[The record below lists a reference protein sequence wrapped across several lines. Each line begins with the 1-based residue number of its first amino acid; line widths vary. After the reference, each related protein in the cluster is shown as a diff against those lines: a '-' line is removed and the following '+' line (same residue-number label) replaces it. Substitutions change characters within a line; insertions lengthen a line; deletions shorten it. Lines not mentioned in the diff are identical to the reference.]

1 MKITSTGRTHVGMKR
16 SHNEDCLKIYRDEN
30 LMVVADGM
38 GGHSSG
44 EVASELSAETLLAF
58 YRSSALDQEMTWPYK
73 YNYSQ
78 SYQENRLR
86 VGIEL
91 SNYKVYSSMAQDY
104 NLKGMGTTMVAVA
117 FYEDS
122 CSIGHV
128 GDSRVYRWRDGK
140 LQQMTEDHSL
150 LNDYI
155 KMRPE
160 GMTPEEIEAFP
171 HKNIIVRALGMKE
184 NVQVDVLT
192 EKLCVG
198 DLYLLCSDGLSGMIS
213 DSEMNQ
219 IISEA
224 VKKKMSLDLICERL
238 IQEANK
244 NGGTDNITVLLALVE
259 DQQSSD
265 QLAEDIAPSW
275 NKDALP
281 QEDTPETKEV
291 SALDIQQALLKAEKK
306 DQLKEK
312 DLDLD
317 LDLENGKTIN
327 LQPKE
332 EISSLETSSLETSSL
347 ETSSIDT
354 HPIQDDMPTINESMP
369 QISASDMPT
378 LKLKTPDPAL
388 LKTSS
393 IDDLSTLQE
402 SISPLAIDSS
412 VLAVDSSVI
421 SLDIPAISVQTKDEI
436 SSAITETEGLTLNKS

>member
-73 YNYSQ
+73 YNYTQ

-91 SNYKVYSSMAQDY
+91 SNYKLYSSMAQDY

-184 NVQVDVLT
+184 SVQVDVST
-192 EKLCVG
+192 EKLRVG
-198 DLYLLCSDGLSGMIS
+198 DLYLLCSDGLSGMIT
-213 DSEMNQ
+213 DADMNQ

-224 VKKKMSLDLICERL
+224 IKKKMSLDLICERL

-275 NKDALP
+275 NQDPLP

-291 SALDIQQALLKAEKK
+291 SALEIQQALLKAELK

-317 LDLENGKTIN
+317 LENGKTLN

-332 EISSLETSSLETSSL
+332 EHSSLETSTLETSSL
-347 ETSSIDT
+347 DT
-354 HPIQDDMPTINESMP
+354 HTVQDDMPTINESMP

-378 LKLKTPDPAL
+378 LKLKTPDPVL
-388 LKTSS
+388 LKTSP
-393 IDDLSTLQE
+393 IDLSSTLQE
-402 SISPLAIDSS
+402 AISPLAVDPP
-412 VLAVDSSVI
+412 LAVDSPVVS
-421 SLDIPAISVQTKDEI
+421 SDIPTSSDQTQDEI
-436 SSAITETEGLTLNKS
+436 SSAITETEGLTLQKS

>member
-1 MKITSTGRTHVGMKR
+1 MKDTMKITSTGRTHVGMKR

-73 YNYSQ
+73 YNYTQ

-184 NVQVDVLT
+184 SVQVDVST
-192 EKLCVG
+192 EKLRVG
-198 DLYLLCSDGLSGMIS
+198 DLYLLCSDGLSGMIT
-213 DSEMNQ
+213 DADMNQ

-224 VKKKMSLDLICERL
+224 IKKKMSLDLICERL

-259 DQQSSD
+259 DQQTSD

-275 NKDALP
+275 NQDPLP

-291 SALDIQQALLKAEKK
+291 SALEIQQALLKAELK

-312 DLDLD
+312 ELE
-317 LDLENGKTIN
+317 LENGKTLN
-327 LQPKE
+327 LQPIE
-332 EISSLETSSLETSSL
+332 EHSPLETSNLETSSLDAHTV
-347 ETSSIDT
+347 
-354 HPIQDDMPTINESMP
+354 QDDMPTINESMP

-378 LKLKTPDPAL
+378 LKLKTPDPVL
-388 LKTSS
+388 LKTSP
-393 IDDLSTLQE
+393 IDLSSTLQE
-402 SISPLAIDSS
+402 AISPLAVDLPVVSS
-412 VLAVDSSVI
+412 
-421 SLDIPAISVQTKDEI
+421 DIPTISDQTKDEI
-436 SSAITETEGLTLNKS
+436 SSSITETKGLTLQKS